1 MLRARIRTALAT
13 LTLCVTALP
22 QSSPQSTHQSTLER
36 AVTLTRE
43 KRYSESSAI
52 LQGAPEPVEIR
63 QRIAFHRLKAA
74 NASGMG
80 DHSTAVREISLALS
94 LAPSDPG
101 LLVATA
107 MAEFQADRLDNALLH
122 AAQAGNDPTA
132 KAAIGDV
139 QEKRGN
145 FAEASN
151 AYREAVRLA
160 PSQEQYRVTLA
171 YDLIRH
177 QDFRAAVELLR
188 QSKPLFPRSAR
199 LRTLLGIAQYSNG
212 DTDEAIP
219 SLMDA
224 IAVDPSAEPAYR
236 CLAQILLQSSAAA
249 PPSATERLCKWNP
262 TVCSA
267 LKLRLARQ
275 LDDAAMQ
282 KEAIAGLR
290 RAASDDPVDP
300 IAHCELARA
309 FEWTDRLP
317 EARTEM
323 EACVQF
329 DPSPQNHYRMGLI
342 YKRLGMND
350 LSQREMDLRRQMLEK
365 MSEETA
371 LGLNAVKTLR

>member
-1 MLRARIRTALAT
+1 MVI
-13 LTLCVTALP
+13 LCASALP
-22 QSSPQSTHQSTLER
+22 QSSRQSTLER

-43 KRYSESSAI
+43 KRYSESNAI
-52 LQGAPEPVEIR
+52 LQGVPEPVDTR
-63 QRIAFHRLKAA
+63 QRIAYHRLKAA

-80 DHSTAVREISLALS
+80 DHAAAVREISLALS
-94 LAPSDPG
+94 LAPSDSG

-107 MAEFQADRLDNALLH
+107 MAEFQADRLDDALRH

-132 KAAIGDV
+132 KAVIGDV

-145 FAEASN
+145 FAEAAN
-151 AYREAVRLA
+151 AYRAAVRLA
-160 PSQEQYRVTLA
+160 PGQEQYRVALA
-171 YDLIRH
+171 LDLVRH
-177 QDFRAAVELLR
+177 QDFRAAVELL
-188 QSKPLFPRSAR
+188 QESKARFPRSAK

-212 DTDEAIP
+212 DADEAVP
-219 SLMDA
+219 SLIDA

-249 PPSATERLCKWNP
+249 PPAATERLCKWNP

-275 LDDAAMQ
+275 TDDAAMQ
-282 KEAIAGLR
+282 KEAIAGLE
-290 RAASDDPVDP
+290 RAAPDDPV
-300 IAHCELARA
+300 ARCELARA
-309 FEWTDRLP
+309 FEWTDRLT

-329 DPSPQNHYRMGLI
+329 EPSPQNHYRMGLI

-350 LSQREMDLRRQMLEK
+350 LSRREMGLRNQMLEK

-371 LGLNAVKTLR
+371 LGLNALKTLR

>member
-1 MLRARIRTALAT
+1 M
-13 LTLCVTALP
+13 LTLCGSALP
-22 QSSPQSTHQSTLER
+22 QSTPQSSQQSTLER

-52 LQGAPEPVEIR
+52 LLGAPEPVETR

-74 NASGMG
+74 NASGTG
-80 DHSTAVREISLALS
+80 DHAAAVREISLALS

-107 MAEFQADRLDNALLH
+107 MAEFQADRLDKALWH

-132 KAAIGDV
+132 KAVIGDV

-145 FAEASN
+145 YAEASN

-160 PSQEQYRVTLA
+160 PSQEQYRVALA

-188 QSKPLFPRSAR
+188 QSTPLFPRSAK

-219 SLMDA
+219 SLIDA
-224 IAVDPSAEPAYR
+224 IAVDPGAEPAYR

-249 PPSATERLCKWNP
+249 PPAATERLCQWNP

-275 LDDAAMQ
+275 AGDAAMQ
-282 KEAIAGLR
+282 KEAIAGLQ
-290 RAASDDPVDP
+290 RAASDDPV
-300 IAHCELARA
+300 ARCELARA
-309 FEWTDRLP
+309 FEWTDRLT
-317 EARTEM
+317 EARAEM

-350 LSQREMDLRRQMLEK
+350 LSQREMDLRGQMLEK

-371 LGLNAVKTLR
+371 LGLNALKTIR

>member
-1 MLRARIRTALAT
+1 MVI
-13 LTLCVTALP
+13 LCGSAFP
-22 QSSPQSTHQSTLER
+22 QSSPQSTLER

-52 LQGAPEPVEIR
+52 LQGVPEPVEIR

-80 DHSTAVREISLALS
+80 DHATAVREISLALS

-107 MAEFQADRLDNALLH
+107 MAEFQADRLDDALRH

-132 KAAIGDV
+132 KAVIGDV

-145 FAEASN
+145 FAEAAN
-151 AYREAVRLA
+151 AYRAAVRLA
-160 PSQEQYRVTLA
+160 PGQEQYRVALA

-177 QDFRAAVELLR
+177 QDFRAAVELLQ
-188 QSKPLFPRSAR
+188 QSKPLFPRSAK

-212 DTDEAIP
+212 DTDEAVP
-219 SLMDA
+219 SLIDA

-249 PPSATERLCKWNP
+249 PPAATERLCKWNP

-275 LDDAAMQ
+275 TDDAAMQ
-282 KEAIAGLR
+282 NEAIAGLQ
-290 RAASDDPVDP
+290 RAASDDPV
-300 IAHCELARA
+300 ARCELARA

-317 EARTEM
+317 EARREM
-323 EACVQF
+323 ESCVQF

-342 YKRLGMND
+342 YKRLGMNE
-350 LSQREMDLRRQMLEK
+350 LSRREMDLRKQMLEK

-371 LGLNAVKTLR
+371 LGLNALKTLR